1 MIEELKLVSLLED
14 LPKHGLQKGD
24 LGTVVFIHKQG
35 EAYEVEFMTLEGETI
50 SVITVL
56 PHQVR
61 QVGPREIAQ
70 SRVLAV

>member
-1 MIEELKLVSLLED
+1 MIEELKLVALLEG
-14 LPKHGLQKGD
+14 LLEHGLQEGD
-24 LGTVVFIHKQG
+24 LGTVVFVHRQG
-35 EAYEVEFMTLEGETI
+35 EAYEVEFVTLDGETI
-50 SVITVL
+50 TVTTVL

>member
-14 LPKHGLQKGD
+14 LPEHGLQKGD
-24 LGTVVFIHKQG
+24 LGTVVFVHKPD
-35 EAYEVEFMTLEGETI
+35 EAYEVEFVTLEGETI
-50 SVITVL
+50 TVTTIL
-56 PHQVR
+56 AHQVR